1 MTPSEDVVLMRN
13 EYVPSPL
20 IALKRSN
27 STKAL
32 SATAPREATI
42 GDSATGALL
51 KVIVFSLQEL
61 LRTRRTW
68 PPELDGSV
76 ANSRSLA
83 PVTVL
88 PAVPVTVSLRK
99 IISTVELSALRL
111 VAVLKLMVGL
121 SRFTTA
127 SAVVEKVSVAAS
139 AGPAIREIVAAT
151 RKTTDAR
158 EIPRRPAKERANR
171 CLLVAFLSEANP
183 GSTRIAG
190 LL

>member
-27 STKAL
+27 STKVL

-42 GDSATGALL
+42 VVSATGALL

-61 LRTRRTW
+61 LRTLRIW
-68 PPELDGSV
+68 PPELEGSV

-83 PVTVL
+83 PVTVV
-88 PAVPVTVSLRK
+88 PAVPETVNLRK
-99 IISTVELSALRL
+99 IISTGELSAFRP
-111 VAVLKLMVGL
+111 VAVRKLMVGL

-127 SAVVEKVSVAAS
+127 SAVVEKVKVAAS
-139 AGPAIREIVAAT
+139 AGPAIRDIVAAT
-151 RKTTDAR
+151 RKKTDAK
-158 EIPRRPAKERANR
+158 EIHRRPKEYRLDR
-171 CLLVAFLSEANP
+171 CLLVPFLPKVKP
-183 GSTRIAG
+183 GSARIVG